1 MSETNCEDKKLLEEA
16 PDDGDGSTVA
26 ESMEVSSDQQE
37 KGQSEVE
44 SIKKEEEQ
52 SQAEKAAQDLGDA
65 VKKTPG
71 KEATSED
78 RDKPVDNAEGV
89 NDTPENPEKCDA
101 DPHVVESTPPS
112 KDGPPSEDAPSD
124 TKTIADNADASAQV
138 EKAQNRVG
146 ALAEV
151 VKESGKSCANEAN
164 QNKETEDDTA
174 KVVPEEKKQPLEKET
189 EMDHD
194 TKLEEENKD
203 EDQGKEQAHRLDS
216 VTKGEEEEAKTIIDK
231 SSDVQTENES
241 AVSEKII
248 IKKEDEES
256 IESNEPLNVEP
267 DTLKDVPKVEPD
279 TLKNVPKLEPDTL
292 KDLNKTVEDQSDRSS
307 SGNSESSEKENA
319 GVTNEKAESPDVIM
333 LSDEDEDTS
342 NTLRNKRKLPAG
354 EMRSSVVKKIKALQN
369 KLRNEEAT
377 LVLLKK
383 LRQSQI
389 TPLQEPAT
397 PTPPQKPQSQ
407 HQQSKDHHHHQHH
420 QHQQQQQQSMRHN
433 GPPPL
438 VKGNQQNNRNLHSVG
453 QHSQGR
459 GGHQVNN
466 VPHRS
471 HQQGPPPLVVS
482 SRSSSNQSG
491 QAAQHVGRANVPQ
504 NLSRNIANNRN
515 HHQHQQQ
522 LHQQLQQQQQQQQQ
536 QREREQLLQ
545 KQAAP
550 PAPPPQDT
558 QTPAQRQAAAK
569 QALRKQLE
577 KTLLQIPPPKPPPPE
592 MNFIPSLACP
602 DFVLLLGLEEVVN
615 HMIDYQLI
623 ARGQKS
629 PDERFVCTPFTCV
642 QCGSDFTPVWK
653 REKPGSKNVICEHC
667 VTSNQKKAL
676 KQEHTNR
683 LKSAFVKA
691 LQQEQEIERMQAT
704 AGPTAPAAQQQQQQ
718 QASSSTQIHHNSAS
732 MMSAASAAAAA
743 ASAAAAAAA
752 AANFRPSAEQLRQHH
767 MLQQAQLRAG
777 QPLGLQAFSHRAPF
791 PYNLSYA
798 KQQDLQRQY
807 LLDMIPRGSMSWKQ

>member
-1 MSETNCEDKKLLEEA
+1 M
-16 PDDGDGSTVA
+16 
-26 ESMEVSSDQQE
+26 
-37 KGQSEVE
+37 
-44 SIKKEEEQ
+44 I
-52 SQAEKAAQDLGDA
+52 DLIFYFRM
-65 VKKTPG
+65 K
-71 KEATSED
+71 TSESQSNCQPAD
-78 RDKPVDNAEGV
+78 VKSS
-89 NDTPENPEKCDA
+89 EK
-101 DPHVVESTPPS
+101 EQF
-112 KDGPPSEDAPSD
+112 
-124 TKTIADNADASAQV
+124 QV
-138 EKAQNRVG
+138 EKNGPEIKDSEEKVTDEEATTEDQVKTLNEAKQINNIPGSPDKCSADAKEAENMASNKGDTLLLDNTLDDARNVIESTGGRTSIEKSQNGDVG
-146 ALAEV
+146 FKEI
-151 VKESGKSCANEAN
+151 VKESDDSCLNQGN
-164 QNKETEDDTA
+164 QNKEKEADKT
-174 KVVPEEKKQPLEKET
+174 KVVPEEFEQGHEKEMDK
-189 EMDHD
+189 EIDHD
-194 TKLEEENKD
+194 TNLEKKNEGEE
-203 EDQGKEQAHRLDS
+203 QGKEAKHDS
-216 VTKGEEEEAKTIIDK
+216 EAKGLEEMENVVNTTN
-231 SSDVQTENES
+231 DVQIQKASEIFEKVTIKNENEQS
-241 AVSEKII
+241 VGSKELLKI
-248 IKKEDEES
+248 
-256 IESNEPLNVEP
+256 EP
-267 DTLKDVPKVEPD
+267 DTAKDVNKGVKQEV
-279 TLKNVPKLEPDTL
+279 VPSEAKI
-292 KDLNKTVEDQSDRSS
+292 DLQKQDVEDLSDRSS
-307 SGNSESSEKENA
+307 TGNSESSEKENA
-319 GVTNEKAESPDVIM
+319 GIRIEKADSPDVIM

-342 NTLRNKRKLPAG
+342 ASLRNKRKLPSG
-354 EMRSSVVKKIKALQN
+354 EMRSTVVKKIKALQN

-389 TPLQEPAT
+389 TPVQEPVA
-397 PTPPQKPQSQ
+397 PTSAHKLQNQHHQSREQ
-407 HQQSKDHHHHQHH
+407 PHHHHQ
-420 QHQQQQQQSMRHN
+420 QQQHSMRHN

-438 VKGNQQNNRNLHSVG
+438 VKGNQQNNRNMHSVG

-459 GGHQVNN
+459 GVQQVNN

-471 HQQGPPPLVVS
+471 HQQGPPPLVIT
-482 SRSSSNQSG
+482 SRTGNNQPS
-491 QAAQHVGRANVPQ
+491 QVAQHGARVTVPQ
-504 NLSRNIANNRN
+504 NLSRNVSNNRN
-515 HHQHQQQ
+515 HHQHHQQQ
-522 LHQQLQQQQQQQQQ
+522 QIHQQIQQQQQQQQHQ
-536 QREREQLLQ
+536 REQLLQ
-545 KQAAP
+545 KQAP
-550 PAPPPQDT
+550 PPQPPPQDT

-704 AGPTAPAAQQQQQQ
+704 ATPTITAQQQQQ
-718 QASSSTQIHHNSAS
+718 QASSSNSSHPQIHHSNAS
-732 MMSAASAAAAA
+732 MISAANAAAAA

-777 QPLGLQAFSHRAPF
+777 QPLGLQSFSHRAPF
-791 PYNLSYA
+791 PYNLPYA